1 MSRTISHL
9 EWVVFDQW
17 GQKMAFFNKRANGNI
32 FRVKKSLISL
42 WALFLGHPQ
51 KMNIFSKTIQVILL
65 TLLIIEAE
73 NEWRRK
79 GTNQEKSV
87 RVVKLLDI
95 NVEPD
100 AVFKVKLENT
110 YVFEHGRI

>member
-1 MSRTISHL
+1 MR
-9 EWVVFDQW
+9 
-17 GQKMAFFNKRANGNI
+17 
-32 FRVKKSLISL
+32 SLIMFFFKINFDFY
-42 WALFLGHPQ
+42 A
-51 KMNIFSKTIQVILL
+51 
-65 TLLIIEAE
+65 AE

-100 AVFKVKLENT
+100 AVFKVKFKGVLKN
-110 YVFEHGRI
+110 YHKFIMY

>member
-1 MSRTISHL
+1 MR
-9 EWVVFDQW
+9 
-17 GQKMAFFNKRANGNI
+17 
-32 FRVKKSLISL
+32 SLIMF
-42 WALFLGHPQ
+42 FL
-51 KMNIFSKTIQVILL
+51 KINFDFYA
-65 TLLIIEAE
+65 AE

-100 AVFKVKLENT
+100 AVFKVKFKGVLKNYHKFIMILRMMMRLARVKMRGNRVRVSQEFSINRS
-110 YVFEHGRI
+110 G